1 MKIGQTEFGCK
12 VFDKETMKK
21 KLPSPIFTKYEL
33 ARNHING
40 LDRDTADVIAHAMKE
55 WAIEHGCTH
64 FTHWFQPLT
73 SSSAHKHDSF
83 IDNKDGETILKF
95 SGKNLIKGEPDASSF
110 PSGGL
115 RATFEARGYTY
126 WDVTSYAFIRD
137 NILYIPTIFVSYNG
151 DSLDHK
157 EPLLKSMD
165 VLSSEATK
173 IVNLFGDKSCTSVK
187 PYIGLEQEYFL
198 IDKDDYQ
205 KRIDIRLTGTTLI
218 GAIPPKSQQLR
229 DHYFGDIP
237 TRVEAFMKDVDN
249 QLWELGIQAK
259 SEHNEVAPGQ
269 FELACIYKDA
279 NIAVDQN
286 IIVMDVLKRVA
297 LKHNMVCL
305 LAEKPFK
312 GINGSG
318 KHNNYSLITNTGT
331 NLFDPGKNPHENIQ
345 FLIFVCALISA
356 VDKYGEL
363 LRLTSSNPGNDY
375 RLGADEAPPAI
386 VSIYLG
392 DVIESV
398 LDSIVS
404 SSPTNYRKNNLK
416 DFSISTLSYL
426 PHDNSDRNRTSPI
439 AFTGNKFEFRM
450 LASSAN
456 ASNLTLTINTILA
469 NELRIIASR
478 LTENK
483 YRQDIRKDALSI
495 CAEIINKHHRIL
507 FSGDGYSAS
516 WVKEAKKRG
525 LSNIKTF
532 YEAIE
537 YFLKDES
544 IELFSSNGV
553 FTKEEIQS
561 RGYIFYED
569 YVSKKT
575 IEAKT
580 LIDMIRSYC
589 TPCVRKEIYDLNKAN
604 LSCDQEIINKLTE
617 YVSKSNELCLDIEH
631 QLFKVDEI
639 EDIKEKGK
647 YILDNIVPLMVELRK
662 YYDDIEKYISHE
674 NLIYPTYRELFFDV
688 E

>member
-205 KRIDIRLTGTTLI
+205 KRIDIRLSGTTLI

-589 TPCVRKEIYDLNKAN
+589 TPCVRKEIYDLNKTN

-617 YVSKSNELCLDIEH
+617 YVSKSNELCANIEH

>member
-516 WVKEAKKRG
+516 WVKEAQKRG

-589 TPCVRKEIYDLNKAN
+589 TPCVRKEIYDLNKTN

>member
-205 KRIDIRLTGTTLI
+205 KRIDIRLSGTTLI

-478 LTENK
+478 LLENK

-516 WVKEAKKRG
+516 WVKEAQKRG

-589 TPCVRKEIYDLNKAN
+589 TPCVRKEIYDLNKTN

-617 YVSKSNELCLDIEH
+617 YVSKSNELCANIEH

>member
-1 MKIGQTEFGCK
+1 
-12 VFDKETMKK
+12 
-21 KLPSPIFTKYEL
+21 
-33 ARNHING
+33 
-40 LDRDTADVIAHAMKE
+40 
-55 WAIEHGCTH
+55 
-64 FTHWFQPLT
+64 
-73 SSSAHKHDSF
+73 
-83 IDNKDGETILKF
+83 
-95 SGKNLIKGEPDASSF
+95 
-110 PSGGL
+110 
-115 RATFEARGYTY
+115 
-126 WDVTSYAFIRD
+126 
-137 NILYIPTIFVSYNG
+137 
-151 DSLDHK
+151 
-157 EPLLKSMD
+157 MD

-198 IDKDDYQ
+198 IDKEDYQ

-404 SSPTNYRKNNLK
+404 SSPTNYRKSNLK

-516 WVKEAKKRG
+516 WVKEAQKRG

-589 TPCVRKEIYDLNKAN
+589 TPCVRKEIYDLNKTN

-617 YVSKSNELCLDIEH
+617 YVSKSNELCANIEH
-631 QLFKVDEI
+631 QLLKVNEI
-639 EDIKEKGK
+639 EDIKEKGR

>member
-404 SSPTNYRKNNLK
+404 SSPTNYRKSNLK

-516 WVKEAKKRG
+516 WVQEAQKRG

-589 TPCVRKEIYDLNKAN
+589 TPCVRKEIYDLNKTN

-639 EDIKEKGK
+639 EDIKEKGR

>member
-404 SSPTNYRKNNLK
+404 SSPTNYRKSNLK

-478 LTENK
+478 LLENK

-516 WVKEAKKRG
+516 WVKEAQKRG
-525 LSNIKTF
+525 LNNIKTF

-589 TPCVRKEIYDLNKAN
+589 TPCVRKEIYDLNKTN

-617 YVSKSNELCLDIEH
+617 YVSKSNELCTDIEH
-631 QLFKVDEI
+631 QLLKVNEI
-639 EDIKEKGK
+639 EDIKEKGR

>member
-198 IDKDDYQ
+198 IDKEDYQ

-404 SSPTNYRKNNLK
+404 SSPTNYRKSNLK

-589 TPCVRKEIYDLNKAN
+589 TPCVRKEIYDLNKTN

-617 YVSKSNELCLDIEH
+617 YVSKSNELCANIEH
-631 QLFKVDEI
+631 QLLKVNEI
-639 EDIKEKGK
+639 EDIKEKGR

>member
-126 WDVTSYAFIRD
+126 WDVTSYTFIRD

-456 ASNLTLTINTILA
+456 ASNLTLTINTLLA

-589 TPCVRKEIYDLNKAN
+589 TPCVRKEIYDLNKTN

-617 YVSKSNELCLDIEH
+617 YVSKSNELCTNIEH

-639 EDIKEKGK
+639 EDIKEKGR

>member
-205 KRIDIRLTGTTLI
+205 KRIDIRLSGTTLI

-404 SSPTNYRKNNLK
+404 SSPTNYRKSNLK

-478 LTENK
+478 LLENK

-589 TPCVRKEIYDLNKAN
+589 TPCVRKEIYDLNKTN

-617 YVSKSNELCLDIEH
+617 YVSKSNELCANIEH

>member
-198 IDKDDYQ
+198 IDKEDYQ

-404 SSPTNYRKNNLK
+404 SSPTNYRKSNLK

-589 TPCVRKEIYDLNKAN
+589 TPCVRKEIYDLNKTN

-617 YVSKSNELCLDIEH
+617 YVSKSNE
-631 QLFKVDEI
+631 
-639 EDIKEKGK
+639 
-647 YILDNIVPLMVELRK
+647 
-662 YYDDIEKYISHE
+662 
-674 NLIYPTYRELFFDV
+674 
-688 E
+688 